1 MFGVFAYVVYD
12 DDNADRDDIKY
23 MKPVYYIYIC
33 IMQIKIEYNFV

>member
-23 MKPVYYIYIC
+23 MKPVYYIYIY
-33 IMQIKIEYNFV
+33 MYNADKNRV